1 MVKFQKLDSNSILL
15 LIYIIGDYGVPS
27 TLESKKLLVT
37 NIADT
42 VVNGNFTFHKY
53 LDGVAVKC
61 NNNKA
66 LHNTGGFAFYTY
78 LSEISTSGKLSQG
91 LSSQERQDELLKL
104 IDEWE
109 EKHPVYTG
117 SAVELEAEGS
127 IENEPINETDGLN
140 GTDKPDNPAN
150 TEDMPKP
157 HSTDLH
163 MEAISAVE
171 EFRDSEESD
180 NEQPDQ
186 TDNQGDIEMEL
197 GKVDSLALFME
208 LVKRATGGNEQKS
221 LQVSISQDSI
231 DQIGSLVSSML
242 TDKPTVEPEQLKYD
256 WGDRVKQAPDYKE
269 VIGVD
274 ISKVISTLQT
284 KKALIIEGVP
294 GTGKS
299 ILMFNLISKFAYR
312 DADKFKVVSF
322 NQNTDYTDFIE
333 GIKCVN
339 GTWQYVDGVFLD
351 FCKQANSNRNGTYL
365 FCIDEIS
372 RGNTEAIL
380 GEVMTAIEARDTI
393 VTLQSGHELVVP
405 SNLYIV
411 GTMNTL
417 DTNSKFIDRATAD
430 RFAHIRLEPQWNEQ
444 YTNSIKRSVSTIG
457 ASLELLNNRLKT
469 LCQYMTE
476 INESLLEDSG
486 AGADNLIGTRA
497 LAVQSLDNSI
507 LSRVIENS
515 IVPDVKSKMIVC
527 SRTTA
532 AKLYDYIE
540 KLKAMYSA
548 GRK

>member
-27 TLESKKLLVT
+27 TLESKKLLVA

-42 VVNGNFTFHKY
+42 VVNGNFTFYTY
-53 LDGVAVKC
+53 LEGVAVKC

-78 LSEISTSGKLSQG
+78 LTEISTTGKLSQG

-117 SAVELEAEGS
+117 SAVELEAGDS
-127 IENEPINETDGLN
+127 IKSEPINETDGIN
-140 GTDKPDNPAN
+140 GTDDPDNPAN

-171 EFRDSEESD
+171 EFGDSEES
-180 NEQPDQ
+180 
-186 TDNQGDIEMEL
+186 DNQGDIEMEL

-208 LVKRATGGNEQKS
+208 LVKRATGGNEQKN

-242 TDKPTVEPEQLKYD
+242 TDKPTVEPEQPKYD
-256 WGDRVKQAPDYKE
+256 WGDKVKQAPDYKE
-269 VIGVD
+269 VIGID

-299 ILMFNLISKFAYR
+299 VLMFNLISKFAYR
-312 DADKFKVVSF
+312 DTDKFKVVSF

-333 GIKCVN
+333 GIKCAN

-417 DTNSKFIDRATAD
+417 DTKSKFIDRATAD

-444 YTNSIKRSVSTIG
+444 YTNSIRRSVSTIG

-476 INESLLEDSG
+476 INGCLLEDSG

-497 LAVQSLDNSI
+497 LAVQSLDNSV

-515 IVPDVKSKMIVC
+515 IVPDVKSKMTVC